1 MGKKCTEDH
10 LFGVTEIGTQV
21 FLAYKNSG
29 WDIDY
34 MVNEWLPQHLHLW
47 LQVKILKSEH
57 QGSGSIKR
65 GKHTIEEKV
74 ALVHYDEANIKV
86 KVI

>member
-1 MGKKCTEDH
+1 M
-10 LFGVTEIGTQV
+10 
-21 FLAYKNSG
+21 
-29 WDIDY
+29 ID
-34 MVNEWLPQHLHLW
+34 EWLPQHLHLW